1 MKLNHLKIYTYATN
15 LTAFKLEQKLPVRI
29 NFFLQKNI
37 RIIQELANEIDAEK
51 IAIGQQFG
59 ELNKEGTSYQILPNN
74 MAAAQQ
80 ELNDLFALE
89 QEVDIHMFK
98 LDDFDGIEMTME
110 QLSAIM
116 FMIEE

>member
-1 MKLNHLKIYTYATN
+1 MKLNNNQIYTHATHLAQFN
-15 LTAFKLEQKLPVRI
+15 IEQKMPVKI
-29 NFFLQKNI
+29 NFFLQRNI
-37 RIIQELANEIDAEK
+37 QTMQKLAQEIDQARID
-51 IAIGQQFG
+51 IAQQFG
-59 ELNKEGTSYQILPNN
+59 ELNEEGTSYQILPRN
-74 MAAAQQ
+74 MAVVQQ

-89 QEVDIHMFK
+89 QEVNIHMFK

>member
-1 MKLNHLKIYTYATN
+1 MKLTNNQIYLYATN
-15 LTAFKLEQKLPVRI
+15 LVAFHIEQKMPIRI

-37 RIIQELANEIDAEK
+37 QEIQKFAQEIDAARTS
-51 IAIGQQFG
+51 IAAEFG
-59 ELNKEGTSYQILPNN
+59 APNEDGTGYTIPPYNI
-74 MAAAQQ
+74 AAAQQ

-89 QEVDIHMFK
+89 QEVNIHIFK